1 MKLVAIILPCH
12 DCKTVNRLVL
22 SEESR
27 NKPRCGS
34 CGTVLLEYSI
44 VTGFVYVLTN
54 PAFPGVLKI
63 GFTTRSVESRIAEFN
78 SATAV
83 PAPFEIVAYYSSHDP
98 KKDERTVH
106 LALHSCRAPGK
117 EFFAIKPKQALHL
130 LTEVLGR
137 RPIYLHEKLSN
148 LAEEK

>member
-1 MKLVAIILPCH
+1 
-12 DCKTVNRLVL
+12 
-22 SEESR
+22 
-27 NKPRCGS
+27 
-34 CGTVLLEYSI
+34 VLLEYSI
-44 VTGFVYVLTN
+44 VAGFVYILTN

-106 LALHSCRAPGK
+106 LALDSCRAPGK
-117 EFFAIKPKQALHL
+117 EFFAIKPKQALDML
-130 LTEVLGR
+130 NEVLAR
-137 RPIYLHEKLSN
+137 RPIYIHERFSKP
-148 LAEEK
+148 AEN